1 MSKKAGSMRDKLE
14 LRINHLSP
22 EEPARMHDAIG
33 RSRAQQQRVR
43 SYARNSDAYAF
54 FNLLTGPELLD
65 KVESI
70 LPAHRERLFPPTEA
84 LSMFLAQ
91 ALSQDRSCQMA
102 VDQVAVKRLAAGMS
116 RCSTHTGAYCGAR
129 KRLPTNM
136 VRTLACHTG
145 ASISAHAPQ
154 SWRWHGHPVRL
165 VDGTTVTMPDTLAN
179 QSAYPQPD
187 SQKPGL
193 GFPICRIIGIV
204 CLGSGALLNVAMG
217 RYQGKGG
224 DEQSLLRSILDTLE
238 GGDLL
243 LGDANFATYF
253 LLCAMRERGIEAVFE
268 QHGSRQRTTDFR
280 RGHRLGARDHLI
292 VLPKPGV
299 KPDWMNQADYDRAPC
314 SLVVRELRTGGKTL
328 VTTLICP
335 KATSKAAL
343 KLLYKERWH
352 IELDLRNIK
361 TTLAME
367 QLSCRTPSMA
377 IKEIWVYMLAY
388 NLIRLMMAQAA
399 LANDCLPREI
409 SFKHTVQIWIAW
421 TQHAMQI
428 DSQDKFQGLFVL
440 IAQQRVSER
449 PGRIEPRA
457 IKRRP
462 KNYPILD
469 KPRTIM
475 RKHVQEHGHPKKVK

>member
-1 MSKKAGSMRDKLE
+1 
-14 LRINHLSP
+14 
-22 EEPARMHDAIG
+22 
-33 RSRAQQQRVR
+33 
-43 SYARNSDAYAF
+43 
-54 FNLLTGPELLD
+54 
-65 KVESI
+65 
-70 LPAHRERLFPPTEA
+70 
-84 LSMFLAQ
+84 
-91 ALSQDRSCQMA
+91 
-102 VDQVAVKRLAAGMS
+102 
-116 RCSTHTGAYCGAR
+116 
-129 KRLPTNM
+129 
-136 VRTLACHTG
+136 
-145 ASISAHAPQ
+145 
-154 SWRWHGHPVRL
+154 
-165 VDGTTVTMPDTLAN
+165 
-179 QSAYPQPD
+179 
-187 SQKPGL
+187 
-193 GFPICRIIGIV
+193 
-204 CLGSGALLNVAMG
+204 
-217 RYQGKGG
+217 
-224 DEQSLLRSILDTLE
+224 
-238 GGDLL
+238 
-243 LGDANFATYF
+243 
-253 LLCAMRERGIEAVFE
+253 
-268 QHGSRQRTTDFR
+268 
-280 RGHRLGARDHLI
+280 
-292 VLPKPGV
+292 
-299 KPDWMNQADYDRAPC
+299 MNQADYDRAPC

-343 KLLYKERWH
+343 KLLYNERWH